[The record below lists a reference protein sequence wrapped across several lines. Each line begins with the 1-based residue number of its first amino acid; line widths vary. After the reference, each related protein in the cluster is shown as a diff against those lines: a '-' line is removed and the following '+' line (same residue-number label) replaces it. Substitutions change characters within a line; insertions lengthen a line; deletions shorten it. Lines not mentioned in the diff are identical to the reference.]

1 MAYHSGQRWSSL
13 RCASAASSNGSTGG
27 GALSGASTRPSSLSH
42 SASLPSL
49 STLRVRQAFAPIS
62 PATSPMHTP
71 LRGSPLSVAST
82 ASSGPSL
89 TIRKPRPAR
98 PDATA
103 ARTRALAVATRHSM
117 DGAAGEDARRPF
129 CSNPLLGFQLDS
141 PSRVPMT
148 PPAIASS
155 SMAPVPL
162 SKSMSAP
169 AGFGIN
175 FQNPLEPEAI
185 TQTPWKC
192 KGCPSTNQDDLEPN
206 ADSAY
211 TCIHCGT
218 VDQQQCVSL
227 ARQGMCAAEDDGT
240 WTGEAR
246 SRDAAQEA
254 GEAVVRGIETNDE
267 RRRRLLAG
275 NGTRIAKSTGKRHA
289 LGGAAG
295 RLETQTCLSMT
306 ERADE
311 DAAQTQKRHRIV
323 EYLERDFDVLGKT
336 LIEPVRKHVR
346 METKRILMNS
356 AVHAKACTAHSCSL
370 NLFKRPNYHIA
381 NCLMQ
386 ECLERLK
393 NDAHRVAIGAS
404 EYTTHTINEHLE
416 RMRELQEQGPS
427 TGQVVQVTAAV
438 RLMLDWSQ
446 ERLQRSCGVVEAP
459 PPPVAVPVPSS
470 PLASLPP
477 LLALPPAA
485 LSTTDALDSPHSSGS
500 ATSQHDANDIVYA
513 VRDAVTGASIR
524 ANVRADVRCAAMA
537 AIAQQELGDY
547 IRTRNVLPIDVLGV
561 AVLAS
566 VTSKLGLEDGT
577 SELLAQCCH
586 EHSISPT
593 TAQTAIETMGAV
605 MTVEP
610 AAASGVFGDGI
621 F

>member
-1 MAYHSGQRWSSL
+1 
-13 RCASAASSNGSTGG
+13 
-27 GALSGASTRPSSLSH
+27 
-42 SASLPSL
+42 
-49 STLRVRQAFAPIS
+49 
-62 PATSPMHTP
+62 
-71 LRGSPLSVAST
+71 
-82 ASSGPSL
+82 
-89 TIRKPRPAR
+89 
-98 PDATA
+98 
-103 ARTRALAVATRHSM
+103 M
-117 DGAAGEDARRPF
+117 DGAGGEDARRPF
-129 CSNPLLGFQLDS
+129 CSNALLGFQLDS
-141 PSRVPMT
+141 PSRMT
-148 PPAIASS
+148 PPAVASV

-175 FQNPLEPEAI
+175 FQNPLEPEAVA
-185 TQTPWKC
+185 QTPWKC
-192 KGCPSTNQDDLEPN
+192 KGCPSTNQDDLESN

-218 VDQQQCVSL
+218 VEQQHFVSL
-227 ARQGMCAAEDDGT
+227 ARQGMCAPEDDGT
-240 WTGEAR
+240 WTGEVR

-254 GEAVVRGIETNDE
+254 GEAVARGIETNNE

-275 NGTRIAKSTGKRHA
+275 NGTRIAKSTSKRHA

-295 RLETQTCLSMT
+295 RLETQTCLGVGQ
-306 ERADE
+306 RADE
-311 DAAQTQKRHRIV
+311 DLAQTQKRHRIV

-336 LIEPVRKHVR
+336 LVEPVRKHVR

-356 AVHAKACTAHSCSL
+356 TVHAKACTAHSCSL
-370 NLFKRPNYHIA
+370 NLFKRPNCLIA

-393 NDAHRVAIGAS
+393 NDAHRAAIGAS

-427 TGQVVQVTAAV
+427 AGQVVQVTAAV

-446 ERLQRSCGVVEAP
+446 ERLQCPCCVQAP

-485 LSTTDALDSPHSSGS
+485 LIATTTEALDSPHSSGS
-500 ATSQHDANDIVYA
+500 AASGFRCDANDIVYA
-513 VRDAVTGASIR
+513 VRDAVTGAAIR

-566 VTSKLGLEDGT
+566 VTSKLGLEDST

-586 EHSISPT
+586 DHSISPT
-593 TAQTAIETMGAV
+593 TAQVAIEAMGTV

>member
-1 MAYHSGQRWSSL
+1 
-13 RCASAASSNGSTGG
+13 
-27 GALSGASTRPSSLSH
+27 
-42 SASLPSL
+42 
-49 STLRVRQAFAPIS
+49 
-62 PATSPMHTP
+62 
-71 LRGSPLSVAST
+71 
-82 ASSGPSL
+82 
-89 TIRKPRPAR
+89 
-98 PDATA
+98 
-103 ARTRALAVATRHSM
+103 M

-129 CSNPLLGFQLDS
+129 CSNALLGFQLDS
-141 PSRVPMT
+141 PSRMPKT
-148 PPAIASS
+148 PPAVASA

-162 SKSMSAP
+162 SKSQSAP

-185 TQTPWKC
+185 AQTPWKC
-192 KGCPSTNQDDLEPN
+192 KGCPCTNPDDLQPN

-211 TCIHCGT
+211 TCIHCGA
-218 VDQQQCVSL
+218 VEQQQCVSL
-227 ARQGMCAAEDDGT
+227 ARQGMCAPEDDGT
-240 WTGEAR
+240 WTGEER
-246 SRDAAQEA
+246 RRDAAQEA
-254 GEAVVRGIETNDE
+254 GEAVARGIETNDE

-275 NGTRIAKSTGKRHA
+275 NGTRIARSTSKRHA

-295 RLETQTCLSMT
+295 RLETQACLGMAA
-306 ERADE
+306 RADE

-323 EYLERDFDVLGKT
+323 EFLERDFDVLGKT
-336 LIEPVRKHVR
+336 LVEAVRKHVR

-356 AVHAKACTAHSCSL
+356 AVHAKACTVQGCSL
-370 NLFKRPNYHIA
+370 NLFKRPNCLIA

-393 NDAHRVAIGAS
+393 NDAQRAAIGAS
-404 EYTTHTINEHLE
+404 EYTTHTISEHLE

-427 TGQVVQVTAAV
+427 AGQVVQVTAAV

-446 ERLQRSCGVVEAP
+446 ERLQRPCCVQAPP
-459 PPPVAVPVPSS
+459 PPPVAVPLPSS

-485 LSTTDALDSPHSSGS
+485 LTTTEALDSPRSIGSAASGS
-500 ATSQHDANDIVYA
+500 RHDANDIVYA
-513 VRDAVTGASIR
+513 VRDAVTGAAIR

-593 TAQTAIETMGAV
+593 TAQTAIEAMGDV